1 MNTVIVTGLSGAGKT
16 QAMNCLEDLGYYCV
30 DNMPPALIKSF
41 VQLAAGESTP
51 IEKAAFAIDVRGG
64 ELFADMEKALA
75 DLQANG
81 IDYKILYLEA
91 SDRVL
96 IRRFNETRR
105 QHPLARGESTLEGL
119 KRETFMLKELRNR
132 ADYIIDTSNMKV
144 ARLWKEVKDLI
155 TSGES
160 EKTFVVNIMSFG
172 YKKGIPLGADMVF
185 DMRFIPNPYYV
196 KSLRSLT
203 GNNKKVREYVMKQD
217 VTQDFFSRIEPL
229 ILDLIPSYMRE
240 GKYHL
245 NLAFGCTGGQH
256 RSVSSANEMAERLQ
270 KMGKRITL
278 EHRDL

>member
-51 IEKAAFAIDVRGG
+51 IEKAAFAVDVRGG
-64 ELFADMEKALA
+64 ELFADMEKALE
-75 DLQANG
+75 DLEASG
-81 IDYKILYLEA
+81 INYKILYLEA
-91 SDRVL
+91 SELVL
-96 IRRFNETRR
+96 IRRYSETRR

-119 KRETFMLKELRNR
+119 KRETEMLKNLRAR

-144 ARLWKEVKDLI
+144 ARLWEEVKDLI

-160 EKTFVVNIMSFG
+160 EKTFVLNVMSFG
-172 YKKGIPLGADMVF
+172 YKRGMPLGADMVF
-185 DMRFIPNPYYV
+185 DMRFVPNPYYV

-203 GNNKKVREYVMKQD
+203 GNNKKVRDYVMKQE
-217 VTQDFFSRIEPL
+217 VARDFMDRTEKML
-229 ILDLIPSYMRE
+229 LDLIPYYMKE
-240 GKYHL
+240 GKYSL
-245 NLAFGCTGGQH
+245 NLAFCCTGGQH
-256 RSVSSANEMAERLQ
+256 RSVSAANERADRLRA
-270 KMGKRITL
+270 KGKRVTV

>member
-51 IEKAAFAIDVRGG
+51 IDKAAFAVDVRGG
-64 ELFADMEKALA
+64 ELFADMEKALE
-75 DLQANG
+75 DLEASG
-81 IDYKILYLEA
+81 INYRILYLEA
-91 SDRVL
+91 SEMVL
-96 IRRFNETRR
+96 IRRYSETRR
-105 QHPLARGESTLEGL
+105 QHPLAKGESTLEGL
-119 KRETFMLKELRNR
+119 KRETEMLKNLRAR
-132 ADYIIDTSNMKV
+132 ADYIIDTSNMKA
-144 ARLWKEVKDLI
+144 ARLWQEIKDLV

-160 EKTFVVNIMSFG
+160 EKTFMVNVASFG

-196 KSLRSLT
+196 KSLRNLT
-203 GNNKKVREYVMKQD
+203 GNNKKVREYVMKQA
-217 VTQDFFSRIEPL
+217 VARDFMERMEKL
-229 ILDLIPSYMRE
+229 TVDLIPYYMKE
-240 GKYHL
+240 GKYSL

-256 RSVSSANEMAERLQ
+256 RSVSMANEMADRLRAR
-270 KMGKRITL
+270 GKRVTV

>member
-51 IEKAAFAIDVRGG
+51 IEKAAFAVDVRGG
-64 ELFADMEKALA
+64 ELFADMEKALE
-75 DLQANG
+75 DLEASG
-81 IDYKILYLEA
+81 INYKILYLEA
-91 SDRVL
+91 SELVL
-96 IRRFNETRR
+96 IRRYSESRR

-119 KRETFMLKELRNR
+119 KRETEMLKNLRAR

-144 ARLWKEVKDLI
+144 ARLWEEVKDLI

-160 EKTFVVNIMSFG
+160 EKTFVLNVMSFG
-172 YKKGIPLGADMVF
+172 YKRGMPLGADMVF
-185 DMRFIPNPYYV
+185 DMRFVPNPYYV

-203 GNNKKVREYVMKQD
+203 GNNKKVRDYVMKQE
-217 VTQDFFSRIEPL
+217 VARDFMDRTEKML
-229 ILDLIPSYMRE
+229 LDLIPYYMKE
-240 GKYHL
+240 GKYSL

-256 RSVSSANEMAERLQ
+256 RSVSAANEMADRLRA
-270 KMGKRITL
+270 KGKRVTV

>member
-41 VQLAAGESTP
+41 VHLASGEAAP
-51 IEKAAFAIDVRGG
+51 IDKAAFAVDVRGG
-64 ELFADMEKALA
+64 ELFSDMERALE
-75 DLQANG
+75 DLQAGG

-91 SDRVL
+91 SERVL

-105 QHPLARGESTLEGL
+105 QHPLAKGESTLEGL
-119 KRETFMLKELRNR
+119 KRETLMLKDLRSR

-160 EKTFVVNIMSFG
+160 EKTFVINVMSFG
-172 YKKGIPLGADMVF
+172 YKRGIPLGADMVF

-196 KSLRSLT
+196 KSLRTLT
-203 GNNKKVREYVMKQD
+203 GNNKKVREYVMRQS
-217 VTQDFFSRIEPL
+217 VTGDFLQRVEPL
-229 ILDLIPSYMRE
+229 ILELIPSYMRE
-240 GKYHL
+240 GKYNL
-245 NLAFGCTGGQH
+245 NLAFGCTGGHH
-256 RSVSSANEMAERLQ
+256 RSVATANEMAERLQ
-270 KMGKRITL
+270 LKGKRVTI

>member
-51 IEKAAFAIDVRGG
+51 IEKAAFAVDVRGG
-64 ELFADMEKALA
+64 ELFADMEKALE
-75 DLQANG
+75 DLEASG
-81 IDYKILYLEA
+81 INYKILYLEA
-91 SDRVL
+91 SELVL
-96 IRRFNETRR
+96 IRRYSETRR

-119 KRETFMLKELRNR
+119 KRETEMLKNLRAR

-144 ARLWKEVKDLI
+144 ARLWEEVKDLI

-160 EKTFVVNIMSFG
+160 EKTFVLNVMSFG
-172 YKKGIPLGADMVF
+172 YKRGMPLGADMVF
-185 DMRFIPNPYYV
+185 DMRFVPNPYYV

-203 GNNKKVREYVMKQD
+203 GNNKKVRDYVMKQEVARNFMD
-217 VTQDFFSRIEPL
+217 RTEKML
-229 ILDLIPSYMRE
+229 LDLIPYYMKE
-240 GKYHL
+240 GKYSL

-256 RSVSSANEMAERLQ
+256 RSVSAANEMADRLRA
-270 KMGKRITL
+270 KGKRVTV

>member
-16 QAMNCLEDLGYYCV
+16 QAMKCLEDLGYYCV

-41 VQLAAGESTP
+41 VHLASGESTP
-51 IEKAAFAIDVRGG
+51 IEKAAFAVDVRGG
-64 ELFADMEKALA
+64 ELFSDMERALE
-75 DLQANG
+75 DLQAGG

-105 QHPLARGESTLEGL
+105 QHPLAKGESTLEGI
-119 KRETFMLKELRNR
+119 KRETLMLENLRSQ
-132 ADYIIDTSNMKV
+132 ADYIIDTSNMKA

-160 EKTFVVNIMSFG
+160 EKTFVINIMSFG
-172 YKKGIPLGADMVF
+172 YKRGIPLGADMVF

-203 GNNKKVREYVMKQD
+203 GNNKKVREYVMRQE
-217 VTQDFFSRIEPL
+217 VTQDFLQRAEPL
-229 ILDLIPSYMRE
+229 ILELIPSYMRE
-240 GKYHL
+240 GKYSL
-245 NLAFGCTGGQH
+245 NLAFGCTGGHH
-256 RSVSSANEMAERLQ
+256 RSVAMANEMAERLQ
-270 KMGKRITL
+270 AKGKRITI

>member
-51 IEKAAFAIDVRGG
+51 IEKAAFAVDVRGG
-64 ELFADMEKALA
+64 ELFADMEKALE
-75 DLQANG
+75 DLEASG
-81 IDYKILYLEA
+81 INYKILYLEA
-91 SDRVL
+91 SELVL
-96 IRRFNETRR
+96 IRRYSETRR

-119 KRETFMLKELRNR
+119 KRETEMLKNLRAR

-144 ARLWKEVKDLI
+144 ARLWEEVKDLI

-160 EKTFVVNIMSFG
+160 EKTFVLNVISFG
-172 YKKGIPLGADMVF
+172 YKRGMPLGADMVF
-185 DMRFIPNPYYV
+185 DMRFVPNPYYV

-203 GNNKKVREYVMKQD
+203 GNNKKVRDYVMKQE
-217 VTQDFFSRIEPL
+217 VARDFMDRTEKML
-229 ILDLIPSYMRE
+229 LDLIPYYMKE
-240 GKYHL
+240 GKYSL

-256 RSVSSANEMAERLQ
+256 RSVSAANEMADRLRA
-270 KMGKRITL
+270 KGKRVTV

>member
-51 IEKAAFAIDVRGG
+51 IEKAAFAVDVRGG
-64 ELFADMEKALA
+64 ELFADMEKALE
-75 DLQANG
+75 DLEASG
-81 IDYKILYLEA
+81 INYKILYLEA
-91 SDRVL
+91 SELVL
-96 IRRFNETRR
+96 IRRYSETRR

-119 KRETFMLKELRNR
+119 KRETEMLKNLRAR

-144 ARLWKEVKDLI
+144 ARLWEEVKDLI

-160 EKTFVVNIMSFG
+160 EKTFVLNVMSFG
-172 YKKGIPLGADMVF
+172 YKRGMPLGADMVF
-185 DMRFIPNPYYV
+185 DMRFVPNPYYV

-203 GNNKKVREYVMKQD
+203 GNNKKVRDYVMKQE
-217 VTQDFFSRIEPL
+217 VARDFMDRTEKML
-229 ILDLIPSYMRE
+229 LDLIPYYMKE
-240 GKYHL
+240 GKYSL

-256 RSVSSANEMAERLQ
+256 RSVSAANEMAERLRA
-270 KMGKRITL
+270 KGKRVTV

>member
-64 ELFADMEKALA
+64 ELFADMEKALE
-75 DLQANG
+75 DLEASG
-81 IDYKILYLEA
+81 INYKILYLEA
-91 SDRVL
+91 SELVL
-96 IRRFNETRR
+96 IRRYSETRR

-119 KRETFMLKELRNR
+119 KRETEMLKNLRAR

-144 ARLWKEVKDLI
+144 ARLWEEVKDLI

-160 EKTFVVNIMSFG
+160 EKTFVLNVMSFG
-172 YKKGIPLGADMVF
+172 YKRGMPLGADMVF
-185 DMRFIPNPYYV
+185 DMRFVPNPYYV

-203 GNNKKVREYVMKQD
+203 GNNKKVRDYVMKQE
-217 VTQDFFSRIEPL
+217 VARDFMDRTEKML
-229 ILDLIPSYMRE
+229 LDLIPYYMKE
-240 GKYHL
+240 GKYSL

-256 RSVSSANEMAERLQ
+256 RSVSAANEMADRLRA
-270 KMGKRITL
+270 KGKRVTV

>member
-1 MNTVIVTGLSGAGKT
+1 MNTVSVTGLSGAGKT

-51 IEKAAFAIDVRGG
+51 IEKAAFAVDVRGG
-64 ELFADMEKALA
+64 ELFADMEKALE
-75 DLQANG
+75 DLEASG
-81 IDYKILYLEA
+81 INYKILYLEA
-91 SDRVL
+91 SELVL
-96 IRRFNETRR
+96 IRRYSETRR

-119 KRETFMLKELRNR
+119 KRETEMLKNLRAR

-144 ARLWKEVKDLI
+144 ARLWEEVKDLI

-160 EKTFVVNIMSFG
+160 EKTFVLNVMSFG
-172 YKKGIPLGADMVF
+172 YKRGMPLGADMVF
-185 DMRFIPNPYYV
+185 DMRFVPNPYYV

-203 GNNKKVREYVMKQD
+203 GNNKKVRDYVMKQE
-217 VTQDFFSRIEPL
+217 VARDFMDRTEKML
-229 ILDLIPSYMRE
+229 LDLIPYYMKE
-240 GKYHL
+240 GKYSL

-256 RSVSSANEMAERLQ
+256 RSVSAANEMADRLRA
-270 KMGKRITL
+270 KGKRVTV

>member
-1 MNTVIVTGLSGAGKT
+1 MNTVIVTGLSGAGKS

-41 VQLAAGESTP
+41 VQLAVNETTP
-51 IEKAAFAIDVRGG
+51 IDKAAFAVDVRGG
-64 ELFADMEKALA
+64 ELFADMEKALD
-75 DLQANG
+75 DLEASG
-81 IDYKILYLEA
+81 INYKILYLEA

-105 QHPLARGESTLEGL
+105 QHPLANGESTLEGL
-119 KRETFMLKELRNR
+119 KRETLMLENLRDR
-132 ADYIIDTSNMKV
+132 ADYVVDTSNMKV
-144 ARLWKEVKDLI
+144 ARLWQEVKDLI

-160 EKTFVVNIMSFG
+160 EKTFVFNIMSFG
-172 YKKGIPLGADMVF
+172 YKRGIPLGADMVF

-196 KSLRSLT
+196 KSLRPLT

-217 VTQDFFSRIEPL
+217 ITKVFVNSTEKL
-229 ILDLIPSYMRE
+229 IHDLVPAYMRE
-240 GKYHL
+240 GKYSL

-256 RSVSSANEMAERLQ
+256 RSVSMANEMAEILRAQ
-270 KMGKRITL
+270 GKRITI

>member
-30 DNMPPALIKSF
+30 DNMPPSLIKSF

-51 IEKAAFAIDVRGG
+51 IEKAAFAVDVRGG
-64 ELFADMEKALA
+64 ELFADMEKALE
-75 DLQANG
+75 DLEASG
-81 IDYKILYLEA
+81 INYKILYLEA
-91 SDRVL
+91 SELVL
-96 IRRFNETRR
+96 IRRYSETRR

-119 KRETFMLKELRNR
+119 KRETEMLKNLRAR

-144 ARLWKEVKDLI
+144 ARLWEEVKDLI

-160 EKTFVVNIMSFG
+160 EKTFVLNVMSFG
-172 YKKGIPLGADMVF
+172 YKRGMPLGADMVF
-185 DMRFIPNPYYV
+185 DMRFVPNPYYV

-203 GNNKKVREYVMKQD
+203 GNNKKVRDYVMKQE
-217 VTQDFFSRIEPL
+217 VARDFMDRTEKML
-229 ILDLIPSYMRE
+229 LDLIPYYMKE
-240 GKYHL
+240 GKYSL

-256 RSVSSANEMAERLQ
+256 RSVSAANEMADRLRA
-270 KMGKRITL
+270 KGKRVTV

>member
-41 VQLAAGESTP
+41 VHLASGEAAP
-51 IEKAAFAIDVRGG
+51 IDKAAFAVDVRGG
-64 ELFADMEKALA
+64 ELFSDMERALE
-75 DLQANG
+75 DLQAGG

-91 SDRVL
+91 SERVL

-105 QHPLARGESTLEGL
+105 QHPLAKGESTLEGL
-119 KRETFMLKELRNR
+119 KRETLMLKDLRSR

-160 EKTFVVNIMSFG
+160 EKTFVINVMSFG
-172 YKKGIPLGADMVF
+172 YKRGIPLGADMVF

-196 KSLRSLT
+196 KSLRPLT
-203 GNNKKVREYVMKQD
+203 GNNKKVREYVMRQS
-217 VTQDFFSRIEPL
+217 VTGDFLQRVEPL
-229 ILDLIPSYMRE
+229 ILELIPSYMRE
-240 GKYHL
+240 GKYNL
-245 NLAFGCTGGQH
+245 NLAFGCTGGHH
-256 RSVSSANEMAERLQ
+256 RSVATANEMAERLQ
-270 KMGKRITL
+270 LKGKRVTI